1 MNFGL
6 VRSGSRRITSSFL
19 QQPLTINKVEINRT
33 KKPVWFLSRD
43 RFTKYKKNGFICST
57 FTREFTVYHDLL
69 LFIRQLSQQLWAKE
83 KQPELVFSLCIFFPL
98 LFFSVIFLISK
109 LFLHFLSLGGVAAGR
124 TKGDP
129 VLSEGQAAHHRSGG
143 EHEWLCLSIMQGF
156 WLMQTDSLI
165 KEPHCTDTDI
175 SQKDTYTTLGWCN
188 YTVWPQENA
197 AWSTWSSL
205 VSF

>member
-1 MNFGL
+1 MNFRS
-6 VRSGSRRITSSFL
+6 VRSGSKRITSSF
-19 QQPLTINKVEINRT
+19 QQHSLSINKVEINQT
-33 KKPVWFLSRD
+33 KKPVWFYQETGCPSIKKKWFYCSIFTQEFLS
-43 RFTKYKKNGFICST
+43 
-57 FTREFTVYHDLL
+57 L
-69 LFIRQLSQQLWAKE
+69 QLWVKE
-83 KQPELVFSLCIFFPL
+83 KQPELVFSFCIFSSHNF
-98 LFFSVIFLISK
+98 FLIPK

-143 EHEWLCLSIMQGF
+143 EHERLCLSIMQGF

-165 KEPHCTDTDI
+165 REPHCTDTD
-175 SQKDTYTTLGWCN
+175 SSRKDTYAMLERCN
-188 YTVWPQENA
+188 YTVWPQEDA